1 MTVFSGP
8 RSCTCDASTF
18 TEIGT
23 MTRFA
28 VAAGLA
34 SLHTLPHPYRPSHPQ
49 PSRSS
54 LRFHGTLQ
62 LVNYSDARVRGRA
75 ALRAASTAS
84 TTVSPR
90 WFTHLSYIDYIS
102 CVFVQYSRWS
112 IRIEK
117 TLATISTTQN
127 VRTRCAWRVLPV
139 RGCDCIRGPRIGES
153 GYKVPKKDRGE
164 EF

>member
-18 TEIGT
+18 TEDA
-23 MTRFA
+23 TRGRRWFG
-28 VAAGLA
+28 VPP
-34 SLHTLPHPYRPSHPQ
+34 HTPSPLSSVPSTP
-49 PSRSS
+49 PSRAS

-117 TLATISTTQN
+117 TLNTISTTQN

-153 GYKVPKKDRGE
+153 GYKVPEKDRGE